1 MRLLLLVSLA
11 ARPAKIG
18 VFFDPLVEFHAAEEN
33 NNVEMLRR
41 NGHRPANID
50 ISRSD

>member
-11 ARPAKIG
+11 ARLASEIG

-33 NNVEMLRR
+33 NTVEMRAVMPSPG
-41 NGHRPANID
+41 NS
-50 ISRSD
+50 SRMAK